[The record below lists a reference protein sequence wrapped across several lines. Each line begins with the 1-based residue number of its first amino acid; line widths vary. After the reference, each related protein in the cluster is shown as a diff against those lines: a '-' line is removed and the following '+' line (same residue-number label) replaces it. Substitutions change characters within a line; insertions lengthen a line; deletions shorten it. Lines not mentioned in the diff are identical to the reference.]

1 VLPTSNEDGRV
12 GENELLALKE
22 QTHNIPLVIIKGVTG
37 KFRGYEHPVSQLYQD
52 KALRKGVIENH
63 YVVEGAKRIHI
74 KHVPA
79 HCPGIHIPQ
88 VSLLLPSPMRARALF
103 HSRVSPLFTSLFLSP
118 CRLPLS
124 LARALSRSRARALS
138 LSQALSLSLTQR
150 GRDSEIA
157 SIWIIISALSVS
169 LCRSLALALFSLS
182 PPLESGILSTHVT
195 W

>member
-1 VLPTSNEDGRV
+1 MVLPTSNEDGRV

-88 VSLLLPSPMRARALF
+88 VSLLLPSPMRASALL
-103 HSRVSPLFTSLFLSP
+103 HSRVSPLFTSLS
-118 CRLPLS
+118 
-124 LARALSRSRARALS
+124 
-138 LSQALSLSLTQR
+138 LSLSLSLYVQ
-150 GRDSEIA
+150 A
-157 SIWIIISALSVS
+157 SIWRLNPACCRRSRHGETRVADNVTVAHGSGVWMTVSVC
-169 LCRSLALALFSLS
+169 LCVFVRVLRTAVV
-182 PPLESGILSTHVT
+182 SG
-195 W
+195 

>member
-1 VLPTSNEDGRV
+1 VSVCVCVCVCVWVCGCMQVAAGSMVLPTSNEDGRV

-88 VSLLLPSPMRARALF
+88 VSLLLPSPMRASALL
-103 HSRVSPLFTSLFLSP
+103 HSRVSPLFTSLSLS
-118 CRLPLS
+118 LS
-124 LARALSRSRARALS
+124 LARARALS
-138 LSQALSLSLTQR
+138 LS
-150 GRDSEIA
+150 
-157 SIWIIISALSVS
+157 
-169 LCRSLALALFSLS
+169 LCMSKL
-182 PPLESGILSTHVT
+182 PSGA
-195 W
+195 